1 MPIENKYVDSL
12 VVAGKKTGPSFAGA
26 GERELTMIA
35 TFEVAVADDDG
46 SIYRVFKDVP
56 SSLIPTEISIACD
69 AITGGTD
76 YELGLY
82 RTNLGAVI
90 SKGVFMTGQTLATAL
105 TRATGHQLGLAAVDI
120 ANVKSTLA
128 QLSGQTTPDT
138 AYDIAITAD
147 TVGTAAGT
155 VTVIAKFVQG

>member
-1 MPIENKYVDSL
+1 MPVENKYVDSL
-12 VVAGKKTGPSFAGA
+12 IVAGKKTGPSFTGA

-35 TFEVAVADDDG
+35 TFEVAAADDDG

-90 SKGVFMTGQTLATAL
+90 NKGVFMTGQTLATAL

-128 QLSGQTTPDT
+128 QLSGQTNPDT
-138 AYDIAITAD
+138 AYDIAVTAD